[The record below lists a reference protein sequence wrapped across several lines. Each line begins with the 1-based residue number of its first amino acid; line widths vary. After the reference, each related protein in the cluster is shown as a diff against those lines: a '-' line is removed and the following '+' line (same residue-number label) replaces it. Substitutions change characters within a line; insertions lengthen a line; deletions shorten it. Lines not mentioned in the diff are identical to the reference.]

1 MVGVILH
8 ISWCYVDCILNKNYK
23 SETLLFVIEITRQKS
38 SSTEKIQPMTRQYAI
53 VSDLF
58 LLKHGPVQY
67 GLIKR
72 LWDLTDSRNKCLT
85 HIGLGNLTV
94 IGSDNGLS
102 PGRRQA
108 IIWTNDGIL
117 LIRPIGTNFSETL
130 VGIHTFSFKEMHLK
144 MSSAK
149 WRPFCLGSNM
159 LRNWLQQC
167 SREVCQIYKWS
178 VNAKLWPSGFNISR
192 DSSSAVVTC
201 TKSGSLFFEPEKYAF
216 AWKLDTP
223 VSMAMIGLNAY
234 DNLLQIR
241 N

>member
-8 ISWCYVDCILNKNYK
+8 ISWCYVDCILNKNSK

-85 HIGLGNLTV
+85 HIGVGNLTV
-94 IGSDNGLS
+94 IGPDNGLS

-130 VGIHTFSFKEMHLK
+130 VGIHTFSFREMHLK

-159 LRNWLQQC
+159 LRNWLSDC
-167 SREVCQIYKWS
+167 
-178 VNAKLWPSGFNISR
+178 
-192 DSSSAVVTC
+192 SSAAERSVKFTSDQWMLNSDLVVSIFRETAPQLSWLVQNRDRYFSNQKN
-201 TKSGSLFFEPEKYAF
+201 THLHEN
-216 AWKLDTP
+216 W
-223 VSMAMIGLNAY
+223 IH
-234 DNLLQIR
+234 Q
-241 N
+241 